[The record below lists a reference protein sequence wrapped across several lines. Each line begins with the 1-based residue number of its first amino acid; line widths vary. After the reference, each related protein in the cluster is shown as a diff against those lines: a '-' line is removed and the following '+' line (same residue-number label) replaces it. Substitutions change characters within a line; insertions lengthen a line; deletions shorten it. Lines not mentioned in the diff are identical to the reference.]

1 MTNSLPPGNLGLPV
15 IGETIAF
22 FQDPNF
28 AAKRHQRYGSI
39 FKTNIFGQPTIFLK
53 GAEGNRF
60 ILSNEN
66 EYFRVSWPPSVKA
79 LLGDLSLA
87 LQTGHVHTSR
97 RKLLAQAFQPR
108 ALSGYIE
115 AMQTISDRYFDRWL
129 ELGTFAWYPELR
141 NYTLDVACKLLI
153 GLDNAAETSLGH
165 YYETWCA
172 GLFSIPVDLPFTPFG
187 KAVRSRTQLLSEI
200 EKLIRSR
207 QAQTQKLGTEDALDL
222 MLAAQDDDGQSLS
235 IEELKNQVLLLLFAG
250 HETLTSALAS
260 MCGLLAQNPA
270 VLATARAEQ
279 EPVRAEPL
287 TFEMLK
293 QMSYLDRIL
302 KEVLR
307 VIPPVGGGFREV
319 LKDCEYHDCHI
330 PQGWQVL
337 YQINATHQDPDIY
350 RDPELFDPERFNL
363 DRSEDRIEVF
373 GHVPFGGGLRECL
386 GKEFAKLEMKLFA
399 ARLLQEFDW
408 QLLPDQDLS
417 LALVPTPKPRDGL
430 QVRFKRFDR

>member
-1 MTNSLPPGNLGLPV
+1 MSGSLPPGNLGLPF
-15 IGETIAF
+15 IGETIDF
-22 FQDPNF
+22 FRDRDF
-28 AAKRHQRYGSI
+28 AAKRHQRYGAI
-39 FKTNIFGQPTIFLK
+39 FKTHIFGQPTIFLK

-108 ALSGYIE
+108 ALAGYVA
-115 AMQTISDRYFDRWL
+115 AMQEIGDRYFDRWL
-129 ELGTFAWYPELR
+129 QLGTFAWYPELR
-141 NYTLDVACKLLI
+141 NYTLDVACKLLV
-153 GLDNAAETSLGH
+153 GLDNAAKTSLGH
-165 YYETWCA
+165 YYETWCE

-187 KAVRSRTQLLSEI
+187 KAFRSRTQLLAEI
-200 EKLIRSR
+200 ETLIRSR
-207 QAQTQKLGTEDALDL
+207 QAQSERPGSTDALDL
-222 MLAAQDDDGQSLS
+222 MLAATDEDGQGLS
-235 IEELKNQVLLLLFAG
+235 IEELNNQVLLLLFAG

-260 MCGLLAQNPA
+260 MCLLLAQHPQ
-270 VLATARAEQ
+270 VLTAASAEQ
-279 EPVRAEPL
+279 DRFRDEPL
-287 TFEMLK
+287 TFETLK
-293 QMSYLDRIL
+293 QMTYLDRLL

-319 LKDCEYHDCHI
+319 LRDCEYQSCQI

-337 YQINATHQDPDIY
+337 YQINVTHQDPDIY
-350 RDPELFDPERFNL
+350 RDPELFDPERF
-363 DRSEDRIEVF
+363 DPIRAEDRVEVF

-399 ARLLQEFDW
+399 A
-408 QLLPDQDLS
+408 QLLREFKWELVPGQDLS

-430 QVRFKRFDR
+430 QVRFGRRS